1 MPVSLASASQQLH
14 ISAGASIQLHAV
26 DAMACSATTQLA
38 HEQVYDVLARGL
50 PVSVT
55 VDGLGDSRL
64 REKTLRRAC
73 EILRSAVRDAHV
85 DSGTVSI
92 VIDADLIS
100 PRQAFLARSEIL
112 GPGPV
117 YLLLG
122 SSLLRPS
129 DNEAVRQRQEHFWQQ
144 CWKLRNTRTVRTA
157 FAPLVTSSCPLL
169 SSEVARGVLPPMG
182 LQVPLGTAWI
192 PIEVDLA
199 KFANVRGA
207 LNELALREYLQRC
220 VELGESFHDDIDWPT
235 AAMRHDSWLN
245 RRIAITVTGIGNLTK
260 LRSMDPRSFTTLK
273 ELSDMLEQVRGA
285 INDHSR
291 QLALQK
297 ECLPAL
303 DLSDP
308 SRGPGCDIVQL
319 GWQKRWRKALD
330 FAAVRH
336 RNLLAMSPWAVFPTG
351 TSADSSYSDLL
362 PLLEFFDVC
371 GFPGTPCLRHWKLNE
386 YKDFHRRAWAVLERK
401 DARQL
406 FAEHV

>member
-1 MPVSLASASQQLH
+1 
-14 ISAGASIQLHAV
+14 
-26 DAMACSATTQLA
+26 
-38 HEQVYDVLARGL
+38 
-50 PVSVT
+50 
-55 VDGLGDSRL
+55 
-64 REKTLRRAC
+64 
-73 EILRSAVRDAHV
+73 
-85 DSGTVSI
+85 
-92 VIDADLIS
+92 
-100 PRQAFLARSEIL
+100 
-112 GPGPV
+112 
-117 YLLLG
+117 
-122 SSLLRPS
+122 
-129 DNEAVRQRQEHFWQQ
+129 
-144 CWKLRNTRTVRTA
+144 
-157 FAPLVTSSCPLL
+157 
-169 SSEVARGVLPPMG
+169 MG

-273 ELSDMLEQVRGA
+273 ELSDVLEQVRGT

-406 FAEHV
+406 FAEQV